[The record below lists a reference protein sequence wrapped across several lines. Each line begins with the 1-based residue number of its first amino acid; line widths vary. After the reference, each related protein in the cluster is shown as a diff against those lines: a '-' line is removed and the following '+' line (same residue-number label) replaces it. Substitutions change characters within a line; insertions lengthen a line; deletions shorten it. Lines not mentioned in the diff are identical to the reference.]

1 MMTEREVFLE
11 TIKKG
16 GGNPDRLA
24 NGWSAIKAV
33 TGDPCNK
40 FIRGNRI
47 KGTDSIDQWGT
58 YISFPEDQPA
68 AVPIV
73 TAENQVVQDI
83 ESWRD
88 YVKVPDLI
96 ANCSDGWEEAIAKK
110 KAIEEEGFISATIMG
125 TGVFEQLHM
134 LMTFED
140 TLCNLI
146 LYPDEIKEMIE
157 VIADYR
163 MTYFKLIVENLHP
176 QLIISH
182 DDWGSNAQL
191 FMEPDMWRDYFKETY
206 RRFYDYLHEND
217 VIVMHHSDS
226 FCEPIAEDMADVGVD
241 IWQGVLPSNDIV
253 GLTERL
259 NGRMAL
265 MGGWDSAV
273 DRVDATE
280 EEIRKEARRACEEY
294 GHLKM
299 FIPSITYGDPFGTI
313 YPDTKKYVVDEVNQ
327 YNLEKYGHCMAE
339 DVI

>member
-1 MMTEREVFLE
+1 
-11 TIKKG
+11 
-16 GGNPDRLA
+16 
-24 NGWSAIKAV
+24 
-33 TGDPCNK
+33 
-40 FIRGNRI
+40 
-47 KGTDSIDQWGT
+47 
-58 YISFPEDQPA
+58 
-68 AVPIV
+68 
-73 TAENQVVQDI
+73 EN
-83 ESWRD
+83 WRD

-96 ANCSDGWEEAIAKK
+96 ANCSDGWEEVREKK
-110 KAIEEEGFISATIMG
+110 KQIEDEGFISATIMG

-157 VIADYR
+157 VIAEYR

-191 FMEPDMWRDYFKETY
+191 FMEPDMWREYFKETY

-217 VIVMHHSDS
+217 IIVMHHSDS
-226 FCEPIAEDMADVGVD
+226 FCEPIAEDMADIGVD

-273 DRVDATE
+273 DREDATE
-280 EEIRKEARRACEEY
+280 EEIRRETRRACDEY

-313 YPDTKKYVVDEVNQ
+313 YPKTKGIVVDEVNR
-327 YNLEKYGHCMAE
+327 YNLEKYGHCMTE
-339 DVI
+339 QV